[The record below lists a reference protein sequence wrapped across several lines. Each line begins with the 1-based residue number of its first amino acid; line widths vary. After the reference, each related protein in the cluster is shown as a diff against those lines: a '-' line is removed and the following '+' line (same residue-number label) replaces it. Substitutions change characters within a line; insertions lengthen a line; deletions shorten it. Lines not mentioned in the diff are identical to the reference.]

1 MINTF
6 QVYNRLF
13 WWTLALSLAFLS
25 VDAQT
30 VFIDEDFSEWTD
42 VEFIHI
48 DKSGDM
54 GQSGVDFQA
63 FKAAQDNDFI
73 YFYLEI
79 GRISNLDAGNNI
91 TLYIDIDN
99 NSTTGFLR
107 NGIGAELRYNFGSR
121 SGNFYLPTR
130 TFNLGHIDIGLF
142 FSPTITAERFE
153 MVLKRK
159 FTLSGVPISI
169 DGDIKIVWEDMI
181 PGGDAL
187 PDHQGGLLYSLHS
200 NQPFIE
206 KSFEIKKTNPE
217 YIRVLSYNV
226 ERDAIFKPN
235 NQAHFRRIIQALDPD
250 IIGFQEIY
258 DNNTAST
265 RALIESFLPNSTWY
279 AAGVFPDIK
288 LISKYPIQRSSSLD
302 GNGVFLLDLGAFKAL
317 VVVAHLP
324 CCENDSG
331 RQKEIDRI
339 MGFVR
344 DSKNGLTDYNI
355 TYKDAI
361 IIMGDMNFVGDRQ
374 QVKTLISGEI
384 VNKNLYGT
392 SFTPDWDESDLEDT
406 KAYTTGLPT
415 VFTWYSQSSNFSP
428 GRLDYIVYTGSNLQ
442 LENAFGLF
450 TSTLSNQLLEAHGL
464 LSKDVLSASDHI
476 PVVADFRYKLNTTS
490 NKLISTTASGQ
501 TLKIFPNPALDVI
514 NVNLPDINEDPVKI
528 EIINTLGSISKD
540 FYLSD
545 KAKHFEINIS
555 DLPEGMY
562 ILHLY
567 HSNTRI
573 SSKFSKF

>member
-1 MINTF
+1 M
-6 QVYNRLF
+6 
-13 WWTLALSLAFLS
+13 
-25 VDAQT
+25 
-30 VFIDEDFSEWTD
+30 IDEDFSDWTD
-42 VEFIHI
+42 VNFVHL

-54 GQSGVDFQA
+54 GQSGVDFQT
-63 FKAAQDNDFI
+63 FKAAHDNDFI
-73 YFYLEI
+73 YFYIEI
-79 GRISNLDAGNNI
+79 GRILNLDAGNNI

-130 TFNLGHIDIGLF
+130 TFNLNHSDLGLF
-142 FSPTITAERFE
+142 FSPTTNAERFE

-159 FTLSGVPISI
+159 FNLSGVPISI
-169 DGDIKIVWEDMI
+169 DGDIQIVWEDII

-187 PDHQGGLLYSLHS
+187 PDHQGGLLYSLYS
-200 NQPFIE
+200 KQPFVE
-206 KSFEIKKTNPE
+206 KSFDIKKMNQE

-265 RALIESFLPNSTWY
+265 RALIESFLPNSKWY
-279 AAGVFPDIK
+279 AVGVFPDIK

-317 VVVAHLP
+317 VIVAHLP

-344 DSKNGLTDYNI
+344 DSKNGLTDYKI
-355 TYKDAI
+355 TYRDAI

-384 VNKNLYGT
+384 VNTNLYGA
-392 SFTPDWDESDLEDT
+392 SFTPDWDGSDLEDT
-406 KAYTTGLPT
+406 KAPTTGLPI
-415 VFTWYSQSSNFSP
+415 VFTWYSQYSNFSP

-442 LENAFGLF
+442 LENAFGFF
-450 TSTLSNQLLEAHGL
+450 TSTLSNQLLETHGL
-464 LSKDVLSASDHI
+464 LSQDVLSASDHI
-476 PVVADFRYKLNTTS
+476 PVVADFLYKLNTTA
-490 NKLISTTASGQ
+490 NKPFSTTASEQ
-501 TLKIFPNPALDVI
+501 KLKIFPNPAFDII
-514 NVNLPDINEDPVKI
+514 NINLPDINAELVKI
-528 EIINTLGSISKD
+528 EIINTLGNKLKE
-540 FYLSD
+540 FYVSD
-545 KAKHFEINIS
+545 RVKHFEINIS
-555 DLPEGMY
+555 DLSKGMY
-562 ILHLY
+562 ILNFY
-567 HSNTRI
+567 HSNTR
-573 SSKFSKF
+573 STSKLSKF